1 MILLSL
7 QFQGQ
12 CDLSFSIAA
21 ENVKI
26 STMKASNHIEGLAQV
41 PFTISSDAG
50 ISLAFSIELTTNN
63 WTSVDN
69 LMSSISYLKSGDYSS
84 VVNLV
89 ENGTPIIGGQ
99 VGLETLHGEQ
109 NVMRLLN
116 LSYYTALNRE
126 AESLSAIIT
135 VTATTK

>member
-1 MILLSL
+1 
-7 QFQGQ
+7 
-12 CDLSFSIAA
+12 
-21 ENVKI
+21 
-26 STMKASNHIEGLAQV
+26 MKASNHIEGLAQV
-41 PFTISSDAG
+41 PFTISSDGG